1 MKRISLVIALFSM
14 VLIGA
19 VAVQQVMAYSS
30 IVKVYDDPP
39 KKDTKK
45 GCCPG
50 AEKPG
55 CDPSKCAPKDHSKG
69 TCPQS
74 KATPAKDKVK
84 AADAKTTVA
93 QPNDKTKEAKETS
106 KEPEKK

>member
-1 MKRISLVIALFSM
+1 M
-14 VLIGA
+14 VLISA

-30 IVKVYDDPP
+30 VVKVYDDPP
-39 KKDTKK
+39 KKDSKK

-55 CDPSKCAPKDHSKG
+55 CDPSKCAPKDHSKSN
-69 TCPQS
+69 CSHS

-84 AADAKTTVA
+84 ATETKATVA
-93 QPNDKTKEAKETS
+93 QPADKTKEAKETS